1 MRRGLLAEIR
11 VGDGSQYKAQP
22 HAFLRLRGAGL
33 ATRKMARLTL
43 DV

>member
-1 MRRGLLAEIR
+1 MRRGLPAEIR
-11 VGDGSQYKAQP
+11 VGDVSQYEAQP
-22 HAFLRLRGAGL
+22 RAYLRLRGAGL